1 LKRANYKLGYREK
14 KKQVFKLYDE
24 HERLVEP
31 FKEQA
36 VCEKGCASCCIDV
49 GNVGATTLE
58 GLIILE
64 YLQGWDHQAIE
75 EINRSLRD
83 NRREKL
89 NRVLVRCPFLD
100 EEASCR
106 IYAVR
111 PFSCRRLYSVKKC
124 DGQGAV
130 VHRQSVVLGQK
141 MEKELQDLDPEGC
154 SGHLSFILHLLKK
167 EPFRWGYLKGSWN
180 LEEFRDIIERYGLV
194 VHRRGPIGVKHG
206 KPAFGPAEPEKDG
219 GVRD

>member
-1 LKRANYKLGYREK
+1 MDLREK
-14 KKQVFKLYDE
+14 KKQVFKLYEDF
-24 HERLVEP
+24 ERLVKA

-58 GLIILE
+58 GLIVLE
-64 YLQGWDHQAIE
+64 YLQGWDQQAIE
-75 EINRSLRD
+75 EINRSLKK
-83 NRREKL
+83 NRSEKL
-89 NRVLVRCPFLD
+89 KSVLVRCPFLD

-130 VHRQSVVLGQK
+130 VHRQAHVLGQK
-141 MEKELQDLDPEGC
+141 AEKKLQELDPEGC
-154 SGHLSFILHLLKK
+154 SGHLSFILDLLDK
-167 EPFRWGYLKGSWN
+167 EPFRRGYLKGNWQAAD
-180 LEEFRDIIERYGLV
+180 FRDIIEGYALV
-194 VHRRGPIGVKHG
+194 VHRGGPRGAKSW
-206 KPAFGPAEPEKDG
+206 KPTFGPAGPEEDG

>member
-1 LKRANYKLGYREK
+1 MPYPSNPKPVSLKGASGKLDLREK
-14 KKQVFKLYDE
+14 KRLIFELYE
-24 HERLVEP
+24 KYERLVEP

-58 GLIILE
+58 GLIVLE
-64 YLQGWDHQAIE
+64 YLQGWDHQALE
-75 EINRSLRD
+75 EINRSLRE

-89 NRVLVRCPFLD
+89 NSVLVRCPFLD
-100 EEASCR
+100 GEASCR

-141 MEKELQDLDPEGC
+141 MEKALQDLDPEGC

-167 EPFRWGYLKGSWN
+167 EAFRWGYLKGSWN

-194 VHRRGPIGVKHG
+194 VHRR
-206 KPAFGPAEPEKDG
+206 EK
-219 GVRD
+219 RERKTSS

>member
-1 LKRANYKLGYREK
+1 MKRIYYKLDFREK
-14 KKQVFKLYDE
+14 KKQVFQLYDE
-24 HERLVEP
+24 YEKLVEP

-58 GLIILE
+58 GLIIIE
-64 YLQGWDHQAIE
+64 SLQGWDHQAMK
-75 EINRSLRD
+75 EINRRLRE

-89 NRVLVRCPFLD
+89 ESLLVRCPFLD

-106 IYAVR
+106 IYRVR

-130 VHRQSVVLGQK
+130 VHRQAIMLGRK
-141 MEKELQDLDPEGC
+141 VEKELQELDPEGC
-154 SGHLSFILHLLKK
+154 SGHLSFILHLLEKK
-167 EPFRWGYLKGSWN
+167 PFRRGYVRGSWKV
-180 LEEFRDIIERYGLV
+180 EDFRDIIERYELV
-194 VHRRGPIGVKHG
+194 VHKGGPRGAKS
-206 KPAFGPAEPEKDG
+206 
-219 GVRD
+219 